1 MSVSSLGVFDKE
13 CYSLLQMLNSHNTEF
28 VKKYE
33 SYTAKELKKTLK
45 QLKLSNGDV
54 MEIKFVAKKLR
65 SILNKSNV
73 SQCHTDKSDALD
85 HDNLIKKNF
94 WGYVTRFFKKN
105 SSSMPTFNLAQCAS
119 YFKKTFSAICPNKTF
134 NIPNWIPTF
143 SPHLTSRKRFLR
155 FVQIKHSISQTGF
168 QHSLLRKHHLI
179 LTPRPMKKLL
189 MLFVR

>member
-1 MSVSSLGVFDKE
+1 MKATQL
-13 CYSLLQMLNSHNTEF
+13 
-28 VKKYE
+28 
-33 SYTAKELKKTLK
+33 ELKKTLK

-73 SQCHTDKSDALD
+73 SQCHTAESDALD

-105 SSSMPTFNLAQCAS
+105 SSSMPTFNLAQCTS

-143 SPHLTSRKRFLR
+143 SPP
-155 FVQIKHSISQTGF
+155 QTPF
-168 QHSLLRKHHLI
+168 KVFMKWQKMFSKIVLI
-179 LTPRPMKKLL
+179 L
-189 MLFVR
+189 